1 MEMRA
6 GRLIKAGSGNAEY
19 SYFIPAPLPQGN
31 PPIQYD
37 DEMIYLI
44 SEANRYIGRLDEVM
58 DNLISPNY
66 FVYMYARK
74 EATFSDLIK
83 AEAGM
88 IDEVPNDVKKLRII
102 LRQ

>member
-1 MEMRA
+1 MRSDFLETRA

-19 SYFIPAPLPQGN
+19 SCFIPALLPPDN

-37 DEMIYLI
+37 DDMIYLI
-44 SEANRYIGRLDEVM
+44 SEANRYIGRLDEVT

-74 EATFSDLIK
+74 
-83 AEAGM
+83 
-88 IDEVPNDVKKLRII
+88 
-102 LRQ
+102 